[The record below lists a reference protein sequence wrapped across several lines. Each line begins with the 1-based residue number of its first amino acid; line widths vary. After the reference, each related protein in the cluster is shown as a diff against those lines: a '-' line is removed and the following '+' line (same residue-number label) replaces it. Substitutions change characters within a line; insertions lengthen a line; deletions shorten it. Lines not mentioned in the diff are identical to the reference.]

1 MSDNSGSGGSNTL
14 VKDDYLAMAAMWVY
28 AVGIYNLQL
37 EQAVDDF
44 QSDQHASHF
53 RRELKEHSDEYA
65 AQWADHLKEIEGQ
78 ELTVASVWRMTL
90 ARHMF
95 LNAVAQLRKCVLEL
109 DGFGVPVPQLQD
121 SKLIRLLRD
130 VDEHWEQVDQG
141 RSLNELRQLMPDEG
155 SGRIEYTNKYIW
167 LAA

>member
-1 MSDNSGSGGSNTL
+1 
-14 VKDDYLAMAAMWVY
+14 
-28 AVGIYNLQL
+28 
-37 EQAVDDF
+37 
-44 QSDQHASHF
+44 
-53 RRELKEHSDEYA
+53 
-65 AQWADHLKEIEGQ
+65 
-78 ELTVASVWRMTL
+78 MTL

-95 LNAVAQLRKCVLEL
+95 LNAVAQLRKCVLGL

-155 SGRIEYTNKYIW
+155 PGRIEYTNKYIW
-167 LAA
+167 FGGMNTLELIHWADEVDKVVRQQMPIPTLTEPLAQFLEQRQQDQRD